1 MIWPPTLDDLKSDM
15 RITDARDDVRLQD
28 MLDAALAFVAGVHDV
43 ASGGTYNVM
52 DDPFSSAPPPDADM
66 ALGTVRL
73 AARWHTRG
81 RSPDGLVN
89 AGDLGTTRVTT
100 FDADIDRQLKIG
112 RHALP
117 VIA

>member
-1 MIWPPTLDDLKSDM
+1 MDWPPNLDDLKSDM
-15 RITDARDDVRLQD
+15 RITDTRDDVRLQD
-28 MLDAALAFVAGVHDV
+28 QLDAARAFVRAVH
-43 ASGGTYNVM
+43 GGRFNV
-52 DDPFSSAPPPDADM
+52 DADPFSPLPTPDADM

-81 RSPDGLVN
+81 RSPDGLVQS
-89 AGDLGTTRVTT
+89 GDLGSARVSS
-100 FDADIDRQLKIG
+100 FDADIDRQLRIG